1 MVNAFALQVTGMAP
15 LVLSAQILKFG
26 QNQDLLVF
34 VLMETGTVLLV
45 SNVQPIKFGSQPP

>member
-1 MVNAFALQVTGMAP
+1 MVNVFALLVTGMVL
-15 LVLSAQILKFG
+15 LVLSAQIPKFG

-45 SNVQPIKFGSQPP
+45 LNVQLTKFGSQPP

>member
-1 MVNAFALQVTGMAP
+1 MVNVFALLVTGMVL
-15 LVLSAQILKFG
+15 LVLFAQILKFG

-45 SNVQPIKFGSQPP
+45 LNVQLTKFGSQPP